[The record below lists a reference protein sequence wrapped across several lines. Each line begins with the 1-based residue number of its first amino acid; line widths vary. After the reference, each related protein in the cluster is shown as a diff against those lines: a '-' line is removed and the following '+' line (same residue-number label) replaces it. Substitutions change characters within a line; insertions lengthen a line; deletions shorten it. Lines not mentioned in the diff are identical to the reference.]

1 VLTHVKELPVP
12 LDQRKQEILKAVV
25 DDYIETAEPVGSKNL
40 IARHAFSVS
49 SATIRN
55 EMAELEEQGYLEHPH
70 TSSGRIPSDKG
81 YRAYVDN
88 LLRPIDLPV
97 EEAERIR
104 ACLRDC
110 LDEVTELIRRATSIL
125 SENTGYTSLILTPQ
139 LRKGQ
144 LKQIKM
150 LMIEPGR
157 ALVVVVLA
165 AGVVKDR
172 LVRIPSVIDSAQLMQ
187 VAAAIE
193 EGLSGMKLDDITLVT
208 VASAARKSELPESL
222 LNQVL
227 YEAYIA
233 IKQADNL
240 EVYMDGTNK
249 VLSYPE
255 FHDIHK
261 ARGFFDALSRDKLI
275 AGYMNELREDDAFT
289 SSPETEAN
297 QSAEP
302 VHSTRESGLQIAG
315 PGLSRDSRRPA
326 YMVRIGQE
334 IALDGLSD
342 CSFVTTAYRIGETV
356 AGHMGVIGPRRMA
369 YDKVIS
375 NINFIKMALDDQ
387 MRRITG
393 IEAETEEKET

>member
-1 VLTHVKELPVP
+1 MP

-70 TSSGRIPSDKG
+70 TSSGRVPSDKG
-81 YRAYVDN
+81 YRSYVDS
-88 LLRPIDLPV
+88 LLRPRDLSP
-97 EEAERIR
+97 EDADRIR
-104 ACLRDC
+104 SCLADC
-110 LDEVTELIRRATSIL
+110 LDEVTDLIRRATSVL
-125 SENTGYTSLILTPQ
+125 SENTGYTSLVLTPQ
-139 LRKGQ
+139 LRKSA

-157 ALVVVVLA
+157 ALVVVVLE

-172 LVRIPSVIDSAQLMQ
+172 LVRVPSMIDSAQLMQ
-187 VAAAIE
+187 VASAIE

-208 VASAARKSELPESL
+208 VASAARKTAVPESL

-240 EVYMDGTNK
+240 EVYMDGSSK
-249 VLSYPE
+249 MLSYPE
-255 FHDIHK
+255 FRDINK
-261 ARGFFDALSRDKLI
+261 AKGFLDALGRDKLI
-275 AGYMNELREDDAFT
+275 AGYMNELRDDEPIELDVDMDQQDSAGRHF
-289 SSPETEAN
+289 PEKT
-297 QSAEP
+297 
-302 VHSTRESGLQIAG
+302 
-315 PGLSRDSRRPA
+315 GLSLTRNRRDSRQPA

-334 IALDGLSD
+334 ITLDGLAD
-342 CSFVTTAYRIGETV
+342 CSFVTTSYRIGDTV

-375 NINFIKMALDDQ
+375 NINFIKMALDDR
-387 MRRITG
+387 MRKIIGHET
-393 IEAETEEKET
+393 ETEENGS

>member
-1 VLTHVKELPVP
+1 MT
-12 LDQRKQEILKAVV
+12 LDQRKQNILKAVV

-40 IARHAFSVS
+40 ITRHSFNVS

-70 TSSGRIPSDKG
+70 TSSGRVPSDKG
-81 YRAYVDN
+81 YRAYVDS
-88 LLRPIDLPV
+88 LLRPTDIPI
-97 EEAERIR
+97 EEADRIR
-104 ACLRDC
+104 ASLRAC
-110 LDEVTELIRRATSIL
+110 LDEVTELIRKATSIL

-139 LRKGQ
+139 LRKSQ

-172 LVRIPSVIDSAQLMQ
+172 LARIPSMIDSAQLMQ
-187 VAAAIE
+187 VANAIE

-208 VASAARKSELPESL
+208 VASAARKTTLPDSL

-240 EVYMDGTNK
+240 EVYIDGTNK
-249 VLSYPE
+249 MLTYPE

-261 ARGFFDALSRDKLI
+261 VKGFYDALSRDGLI
-275 AGYMNELREDDAFT
+275 AGYMNELRDDEPAIEESCRAG
-289 SSPETEAN
+289 SSTER
-297 QSAEP
+297 P
-302 VHSTRESGLQIAG
+302 VQDSIENRLQISG
-315 PGLSRDSRRPA
+315 PHADTRRPA

-342 CSFVTTAYRIGETV
+342 CSFVTTTYRVGETV

-375 NINFIKMALDDQ
+375 NINFIKVALDEQ
-387 MRRITG
+387 MRKIAG
-393 IEAETEEKET
+393 LGAETEDHQ

>member
-1 VLTHVKELPVP
+1 MS
-12 LDQRKQEILKAVV
+12 LDNRKQNILKAVV

-40 IARHAFSVS
+40 IARHSFNVS

-55 EMAELEEQGYLEHPH
+55 EMAELEDQGYLEHPH
-70 TSSGRIPSDKG
+70 TSSGRVPSDKG

-88 LLRPIDLPV
+88 LLRPKDMPAD
-97 EEAERIR
+97 EADRIR

-110 LDEVTELIRRATSIL
+110 LDEVTELIRKATSIL

-139 LRKGQ
+139 LRKSQ

-172 LVRIPSVIDSAQLMQ
+172 LVRIPSMIDSAQLML

-208 VASAARKSELPESL
+208 VTSAARKSHLPDSL

-249 VLSYPE
+249 MLSYPE

-261 ARGFFDALSRDKLI
+261 VKGFYDALSRDGLI
-275 AGYMNELREDDAFT
+275 AGYMNELRDDDSSEADEDEEMPGSDSLKRPLA
-289 SSPETEAN
+289 ET
-297 QSAEP
+297 
-302 VHSTRESGLQIAG
+302 RLQVAG
-315 PGLSRDSRRPA
+315 SRKDPRRPA

-334 IALDGLSD
+334 IALDGLAD
-342 CSFVTTAYRIGETV
+342 CSFVTTTYRVGDTV
-356 AGHMGVIGPRRMA
+356 AGHMGVIGPRRMT

-375 NINFIKMALDDQ
+375 NINFIKVALDEQ
-387 MRRITG
+387 MRKIAG
-393 IEAETEEKET
+393 LGVETEDNAR

>member
-1 VLTHVKELPVP
+1 MA
-12 LDQRKQEILKAVV
+12 LDHRKQEILKAVV

-40 IARHAFSVS
+40 IARHAFHVS

-70 TSSGRIPSDKG
+70 TSSGRVPSDKG
-81 YRAYVDN
+81 YRSYVDS
-88 LLRPIDLPV
+88 LLRPRDIPP
-97 EEAERIR
+97 EEADRIR
-104 ACLRDC
+104 ACLNDC
-110 LDEVTELIRRATSIL
+110 LDEVTDLIRRATSVL
-125 SENTGYTSLILTPQ
+125 SENTGYTSLVLTPQ
-139 LRKGQ
+139 LRKSQ

-157 ALVVVVLA
+157 ALVVVVLE

-172 LVRIPSVIDSAQLMQ
+172 LVRIPQMVDSAQLMQ

-208 VASAARKSELPESL
+208 VASAARKTTIPESV

-240 EVYMDGTNK
+240 EVYMDGSSK
-249 VLSYPE
+249 MLGYPE
-255 FHDIHK
+255 FRDINK
-261 ARGFFDALSRDKLI
+261 ARGFLDALSRDKLI
-275 AGYMNELREDDAFT
+275 AGYMNEIGEDE
-289 SSPETEAN
+289 PESLESDRDGSV
-297 QSAEP
+297 QSDMP
-302 VHSTRESGLQIAG
+302 TGLALTHG
-315 PGLSRDSRRPA
+315 RNDGRKPA

-342 CSFVTTAYRIGETV
+342 CSFVTTSYRIGDTV

-375 NINFIKMALDDQ
+375 HINFIKTALDDR
-387 MRRITG
+387 MRKIAGVDT
-393 IEAETEEKET
+393 ETEEDHR